1 VLKGGAGNPEGRTVT
16 GEVPGPGTYGIFY
29 WESLDVGS
37 ADGLSGVLVE
47 PNPFSPNGD
56 GLYDD
61 TIVTFF
67 LGREADYVN
76 VEFYDLAGRLARR
89 VVFQEATDYTGRT
102 PQTVT
107 WDGTDRDGNV
117 VPYGIYVM
125 RVEAKFKTEPTFE
138 RVNMPVVVI
147 K

>member
-1 VLKGGAGNPEGRTVT
+1 MR
-16 GEVPGPGTYGIFY
+16 IDF
-29 WESLDVGS
+29 DGS
-37 ADGLSGVLVE
+37 RGLGGVLVE
-47 PNPFSPNGD
+47 PNPFSPNND

-61 TIVTFF
+61 TVVTFY

-76 VEFYDLAGRLARR
+76 VEFYDLEGRLARR
-89 VVFQEATDYTGRT
+89 LVFQDATDFTGRT
-102 PQTVT
+102 PAAVT
-107 WDGTDRDGNV
+107 WDGTDVNGNV

-138 RVNMPVVVI
+138 RVNIPVVVI